1 MPRQQYSLKTITR
14 YQPLKSNASNIP
26 TFYIDSHVAPHLLFE
41 DACFRIRA
49 ATSLLEALTSV
60 TVKHTN
66 DADFFRL
73 LLPAYL
79 LLQDGVDVLDQI
91 TFKGL

>member
-1 MPRQQYSLKTITR
+1 MNRFH
-14 YQPLKSNASNIP
+14 PLKANASNSP
-26 TFYIDSHVAPHLLFE
+26 TFYIDSHAAPHLLFE

-60 TVKHTN
+60 TVKHIN

-73 LLPAYL
+73 ILPAYL
-79 LLQDGVDVLDQI
+79 LLQDGVDALDQI

>member
-1 MPRQQYSLKTITR
+1 MNR

-49 ATSLLEALTSV
+49 ATSLLEAPTSV

-73 LLPAYL
+73 ILPAYL
-79 LLQDGVDVLDQI
+79 LLQDGVDALDQI